1 MSDGVNIDFSAL
13 KTPDPVG
20 DYANAFAVGRNL
32 AGQQI
37 QGNALTAYGADP
49 TQPLDP
55 RLMAAN
61 PDLATSLQDRQ
72 TAAEI
77 LAAMGQGLRAVPYP
91 ARRPVL
97 DHLTPALAARGIDPA
112 AVAAFDPTDANLD
125 AHVAQARVLTAM
137 LGGQVMPSS
146 RREGGGSVSA
156 PPASLAPPGE

>member
-13 KTPDPVG
+13 KTPDYVG
-20 DYANAFAVGRNL
+20 DYANAFQAGRQL
-32 AGQQI
+32 AGQNI
-37 QGNALTAYGADP
+37 QGNALTGYGADP
-49 TQPLDP
+49 SRETQ
-55 RLMAAN
+55 AAIAAMT
-61 PDLATSLQDRQ
+61 PAQRAQGAKS
-72 TAAEI
+72 AEI

-137 LGGQVMPSS
+137 LGGQVMPSP

-156 PPASLAPPGE
+156 PPASPAPPGE